1 MRSLPL
7 VVWRDDVGGFAEGVL
22 AGVCASYLDVE
33 LVATVAAGDDDWFAE
48 MLTQGFKD
56 GLAELLQDGNVL
68 RRAAVV
74 DVVDLCRG

>member
-1 MRSLPL
+1 MRCLPL

-22 AGVCASYLDVE
+22 AGVCVSDLDVE
-33 LVATVAAGDDDWFAE
+33 LVATVAAGDDHRFAE

-68 RRAAVV
+68 RRAAVI
-74 DVVDLCRG
+74 DVVGLCRG